1 MAVYFAVAG
10 LHRRISKIIE
20 RVDVLLPPPS
30 LKILEFFEK
39 ELKSFRNFVERL
51 DSKSRERMS
60 ASLQGVFDT
69 IKAYVDEDGSVIFGD
84 LNIIVEGEQY
94 EDLSRG
100 IHSLVEQLKKVE
112 KEYYTFQE
120 DDQKEVVSSSRAV
133 YTLYA
138 DLKNMFSRGIHSLV
152 DQLKKVEKEYY
163 TLQEDDHK
171 EVVSS
176 LSSSSRVVSKS
187 KMVGLCDQRRRV
199 KDDLILPWQDD
210 IIFYAIFGM
219 AGIGK
224 TTLAREI
231 FEDLDIIEF
240 FECRV
245 WVTAGFEWR
254 PGRERTSEEITED
267 ILAQVDPEAHKMVM
281 GGSEEE
287 KSEGLKES
295 LKGKRYLI
303 VLDHVWNQSVGEY
316 LKSSFPD
323 NQSKSRVVLTSR
335 SKCVGLNYIGM
346 SSIDMRLLDKEES
359 WDLLQEKVFVGVSCP
374 PLLEDAGKMI
384 AEKCDGLPLTIV
396 TIADL
401 LSKVPESIWIDVATK
416 RKHKLFVD
424 AYDQISQVLNP
435 SYEILLDEIKDN
447 FLYMGAFPLKYEI
460 PKSRLIN
467 LWIVEE
473 FVEQKSAEKTLENQA
488 GVKLRILAFSNLIM
502 VYQKNIYSF
511 LNSVSPYIKTCG
523 LHSTWWH
530 FCQTKARETNLFHV
544 LDCYNEND
552 IEKAIEGHTRL
563 SIHNN
568 VLLALK
574 HVYNSIEEICASTAR
589 SLLCFGPYCQYM
601 VPVCFGLKFLRRL
614 DALNIRFY
622 DFPLEVLEL
631 VKLRY
636 LALTCNRNLP
646 SSISN
651 LRKLQYLIVHP
662 HLSIKPCGALFNL
675 PMEIWDMKRL
685 KHLQVTGYDLPNL
698 GETSLQE
705 LITLSDVTAGSCT
718 VLNRVPNLT
727 KLGIKIELAPDAAY
741 PLYCFDHI
749 SHLTKLES
757 LKCVIVNPEF
767 KLGVVSPVFSF
778 PCFSFSLK
786 KLNLSGMG
794 YPWKEM
800 RNIASLPNLEVLK
813 LRFNAFRG
821 PEWEVEENGFPN
833 LQALLVED
841 IDLVKLKWA
850 HGSFNCLG
858 ILRIKHCY
866 KLEELHLGNLPK
878 IIEVEIVDCSPLT
891 EWYVKNNAL
900 EYSYIRYL
908 LVRSSWKL

>member
-1 MAVYFAVAG
+1 MAVYLLVAG
-10 LHRRISKIIE
+10 LHRRISEIIK

-60 ASLQGVFDT
+60 ASLQGIFYT
-69 IKAYVDEDGSVIFGD
+69 IKAYIYEDGLIFA
-84 LNIIVEGEQY
+84 NMNSIVDGERY
-94 EDLSRG
+94 EDVSRG

-112 KEYYTFQE
+112 KEYYTLQE
-120 DDQKEVVSSSRAV
+120 DDQKEVVSSSSSRAV
-133 YTLYA
+133 
-138 DLKNMFSRGIHSLV
+138 
-152 DQLKKVEKEYY
+152 
-163 TLQEDDHK
+163 
-171 EVVSS
+171 
-176 LSSSSRVVSKS
+176 SKT
-187 KMVGLCDQRRRV
+187 KMVGLCDLRRLL
-199 KDDLILPWQDD
+199 KDDLIHPWRGDS
-210 IIFYAIFGM
+210 IFNSIFGM

-231 FEDLDIIEF
+231 FEDFDIIEW

-281 GGSEEE
+281 GRSEEE
-287 KSEGLKES
+287 KGEALKES
-295 LKGKRYLI
+295 LKGKLYLI
-303 VLDHVWNQSVGEY
+303 VLDDVWNQSVGEY
-316 LKSSFPD
+316 LESSFPD
-323 NQSKSRVVLTSR
+323 DRNGSHVVLTTR
-335 SKCVGLNYIGM
+335 LKYVGRNVSGM
-346 SSIDMRLLDKEES
+346 SFIDMRLLNKEES
-359 WDLLQEKVFVGVSCP
+359 WDLLRLKVFVGVSCP
-374 PLLEDAGKMI
+374 PRLVDTGKKI

-401 LSKVPESIWIDVATK
+401 LSKVPESLWIEVATK
-416 RKHKLFVD
+416 RKHKLFVE

-435 SYEILLDEIKDN
+435 SYEILRDDIKNN
-447 FLYMGAFPLKYEI
+447 FLYMGVFPLKYEI

-467 LWIVEE
+467 LWIAEE
-473 FVEQKSAEKTLENQA
+473 FVEHTFVDYTLEFNA
-488 GVKLRILAFSNLIM
+488 AIGLMHLALCSLIM
-502 VYQKNIYSF
+502 VYQKNISGF
-511 LNSVSPYIKTCG
+511 LNSFYPFIKTCG
-523 LHSTWWH
+523 IHSTWWH

-552 IEKAIEGHTRL
+552 IEEAIEGHTRL

-568 VLLALK
+568 VLFALK

-622 DFPLEVLEL
+622 DFPLEVLKL

-662 HLSIKPCGALFNL
+662 HLSIKPCRALFNL

-727 KLGIKIELAPDAAY
+727 KLGIKIELAPDVAD
-741 PLYCFDHI
+741 PLCCFDHI
-749 SHLTKLES
+749 YHLTKLES

-767 KLGVVSPVFSF
+767 KLGVVSPVSSF
-778 PCFSFSLK
+778 PCLPFSLN
-786 KLNLSGMG
+786 KLSLSGMG
-794 YPWKEM
+794 YPWEEM
-800 RNIASLPNLEVLK
+800 SKIASLPNLEVLK

-821 PEWEVEENGFPN
+821 PEWEVEDNGFPN
-833 LQALLVED
+833 LQALLIED

-850 HGSFNCLG
+850 HGSFKSLTA
-858 ILRIKHCY
+858 LRIKHCY
-866 KLEELHLGNLPK
+866 KLKELHLGNLPK
-878 IIEVEIVDCSPLT
+878 ITEVEIVDCNPLT

-900 EYSYIRYL
+900 KYNVEHL

>member
-1 MAVYFAVAG
+1 MALYFLVSA
-10 LHRRISKIIE
+10 LHGRISENIE

-30 LKILEFFEK
+30 LKIIQFAEK

-60 ASLQGVFDT
+60 ASLQGIVD
-69 IKAYVDEDGSVIFGD
+69 IINAYIEEDSLIFAD
-84 LNIIVEGEQY
+84 MKIIVEGEGY

-112 KEYYTFQE
+112 NEYYTMQE
-120 DDQKEVVSSSRAV
+120 DDQKEVVSSS
-133 YTLYA
+133 
-138 DLKNMFSRGIHSLV
+138 
-152 DQLKKVEKEYY
+152 
-163 TLQEDDHK
+163 
-171 EVVSS
+171 
-176 LSSSSRVVSKS
+176 SSRAVSKS
-187 KMVGLCDQRRRV
+187 KMVGLCDQRRRL
-199 KDDLILPWQDD
+199 KDDLILPRLTDN
-210 IIFYAIFGM
+210 IFYFILGM

-231 FEDLDIIEF
+231 FEDLDIIEW

-245 WVTAGFEWR
+245 WVTAGFEWIA
-254 PGRERTSEEITED
+254 GKERTPEHITED
-267 ILAQVDPEAHKMVM
+267 ILAQVDPVAHKMVM

-287 KSEGLKES
+287 KSEALKES
-295 LKGKRYLI
+295 LMGKQYLI
-303 VLDHVWNQSVGEY
+303 VLDDVWNGSFGEY
-316 LKSSFPD
+316 FESSFPD
-323 NQSKSRVVLTSR
+323 NQNGSVVVLTSR
-335 SKCVGLNYIGM
+335 LKYLGQYVFVYNF
-346 SSIDMRLLDKEES
+346 IDVRLLDKEES
-359 WDLLQEKVFVGVSCP
+359 WDFLRQKVFVGASCP
-374 PLLEDAGKMI
+374 PHLVDAGKKI

-401 LSKVPESIWIDVATK
+401 LSKVPESLWIDVATK
-416 RKHKLFVD
+416 RKHTLFID
-424 AYDQISQVLNP
+424 AYDQISQVLYP
-435 SYEILLDEIKDN
+435 SYEILSDDIKN
-447 FLYMGAFPLKYEI
+447 YFLYMGAFPLKYEI

-467 LWIVEE
+467 LWIAEE
-473 FVEQKSAEKTLENQA
+473 FVEF
-488 GVKLRILAFSNLIM
+488 RIADETIEYCAAFGLVALATYNLIM
-502 VYQKNIYSF
+502 VYQKTISDF
-511 LNSVSPYIKTCG
+511 LNSLNPCIKTCG

-552 IEKAIEGHTRL
+552 IEEAIEGHTRL

-568 VLLALK
+568 VLFALK
-574 HVYNSIEEICASTAR
+574 HVYNSIQEICASTAR

-622 DFPLEVLEL
+622 DFPLEVLKL

-651 LRKLQYLIVHP
+651 LRKLQYLIVHR

-675 PMEIWDMKRL
+675 PMEVWDMKML

-705 LITLSDVTAGSCT
+705 LTTLSDVTTRSCM
-718 VLNRVPNLT
+718 VLNRVSNLK
-727 KLGIKIELAPDAAY
+727 KLGIKIELAPDAAD
-741 PLYCFDHI
+741 PLYCFGHI

-757 LKCVIVNPEF
+757 LKCVIVNPFF
-767 KLGVVSPVFSF
+767 KLGVVSPVLSF

-786 KLNLSGMG
+786 KLSLSGMG
-794 YPWKEM
+794 YPWEEM
-800 RNIASLPNLEVLK
+800 SKIASLPNLKVLK

-821 PEWEVEENGFPN
+821 PEWELEESGFPN
-833 LQALLVED
+833 LKAFLIED
-841 IDLVKLKWA
+841 IDLVNLKWA
-850 HGSFNCLG
+850 HGSFKTLLV
-858 ILRIKHCY
+858 LRIKHCY
-866 KLEELHLGNLPK
+866 KLEELHLGDLPN
-878 IIEVEIVDCSPLT
+878 IFEIEVVDCSPMT

-900 EYSYIRYL
+900 KYFSVRDL
-908 LVRSSWKL
+908 LVHSSWKL

>member
-1 MAVYFAVAG
+1 MAAYFAVAT
-10 LHRRISKIIE
+10 LHRRISRIIK
-20 RVDVLLPPPS
+20 RVDVLLPPPY
-30 LKILEFFEK
+30 LKILVFFEK

-51 DSKSRERMS
+51 DSKSREKMS
-60 ASLQGVFDT
+60 ASLQRIYHT
-69 IKAYVDEDGSVIFGD
+69 TCAYMAEYSFMSDDMNIIEDG
-84 LNIIVEGEQY
+84 EGY
-94 EDLSRG
+94 EDVSRG

-112 KEYYTFQE
+112 KEYYT
-120 DDQKEVVSSSRAV
+120 
-133 YTLYA
+133 
-138 DLKNMFSRGIHSLV
+138 
-152 DQLKKVEKEYY
+152 
-163 TLQEDDHK
+163 LQEDPDHK

-176 LSSSSRVVSKS
+176 SSRAVSKS
-187 KMVGLCDQRRRV
+187 KMVGLCDQRRLL
-199 KDDLILPWQDD
+199 KDYMILPRPVNR
-210 IIFYAIFGM
+210 IFYFIFGM

-224 TTLAREI
+224 TTLAREL
-231 FEDLDIIEF
+231 FEDLDISEW

-245 WVTAGFEWR
+245 WVTVGFEWR
-254 PGRERTSEEITED
+254 PGGERTSEEIIED
-267 ILAQVDPEAHKMVM
+267 ILAQVDPEVHKMVM
-281 GGSEEE
+281 GGSKEE

-303 VLDHVWNQSVGEY
+303 VLDDAWNENVGEY
-316 LKSSFPD
+316 LQSSFPD
-323 NQSKSRVVLTSR
+323 DRNGSHVVLTSTVKYVAR
-335 SKCVGLNYIGM
+335 DVNLKYF
-346 SSIDMRLLDKEES
+346 IDMRLLDKEES
-359 WDLLQEKVFVGVSCP
+359 WDLLRQKVFVGVSCP
-374 PLLEDAGKMI
+374 PHLDDAGKKI

-396 TIADL
+396 IIADL
-401 LSKVPESIWIDVATK
+401 LSKVPESLWIDVATK

-424 AYDQISQVLNP
+424 AYNQISQVLNP
-435 SYEILLDEIKDN
+435 SYEILFDVFKN
-447 FLYMGAFPLKYEI
+447 CFLYMGAFPLKYEI

-473 FVEQKSAEKTLENQA
+473 FFDHTMADKTLEHNA
-488 GVKLRILAFSNLIM
+488 AFVLWYLALRSLIM
-502 VYQKNIYSF
+502 VYHKDISSF
-511 LNSVSPYIKTCG
+511 FNSFNPHIKTCG

-552 IEKAIEGHTRL
+552 IEEVIEGHTRL

-568 VLLALK
+568 VLFSLK

-622 DFPLEVLEL
+622 DFPLAVLKL

-636 LALTCNRNLP
+636 LALTCNGTLP
-646 SSISN
+646 PSISD

-662 HLSIKPCGALFNL
+662 HLSIKSYGVLFNL
-675 PMEIWDMKRL
+675 PMEIWDMKWL
-685 KHLQVTGYDLPNL
+685 KHLHVTGYDLPNL
-698 GETSLQE
+698 GDTFLQE
-705 LITLSDVTAGSCT
+705 LITLLDVTTRSCM
-718 VLNRVPNLT
+718 VLSGVPNLK
-727 KLGIKIELAPDAAY
+727 KLGIKIELAPDAVD

-767 KLGVVSPVFSF
+767 KLGVVSPVLSF
-778 PCFSFSLK
+778 PCFLFSLI
-786 KLNLSGMG
+786 KLSLSGMG

-800 RNIASLPNLEVLK
+800 SNIASLPNLEVLK

-850 HGSFNCLG
+850 HGSFNYLEV
-858 ILRIKHCY
+858 LRIRHCY
-866 KLEELHLGNLPK
+866 KLEELHLGNLPT
-878 IIEVEIVDCSPLT
+878 IVEVEVVDCSPLT
-891 EWYVKNNAL
+891 EWYVKNNV
-900 EYSYIRYL
+900 IRCE
-908 LVRSSWKL
+908 

>member
-1 MAVYFAVAG
+1 MSLYYAVAY
-10 LHRRISKIIE
+10 LHCRISRIIE

-60 ASLQGVFDT
+60 ASLQGIFYT
-69 IKAYVDEDGSVIFGD
+69 IKAYIKEEDRLIYGD
-84 LNIIVEGEQY
+84 LNIIVEGEGY
-94 EDLSRG
+94 ENLSRG
-100 IHSLVEQLKKVE
+100 IHSLIE
-112 KEYYTFQE
+112 
-120 DDQKEVVSSSRAV
+120 
-133 YTLYA
+133 
-138 DLKNMFSRGIHSLV
+138 
-152 DQLKKVEKEYY
+152 QLKKVEKEYY

-176 LSSSSRVVSKS
+176 SSSSSRAVSKS
-187 KMVGLCDQRRRV
+187 KMVGLCDQRRLV
-199 KDDLILPWQDD
+199 KDGLILPWQEAG
-210 IIFYAIFGM
+210 IFYFIYGM

-224 TTLAREI
+224 TTLARET
-231 FEDLDIIEF
+231 FEDLDIIEWF
-240 FECRV
+240 DCRV

-267 ILAQVDPEAHKMVM
+267 ILAQLDPEYHKMVM
-281 GGSEEE
+281 GASE
-287 KSEGLKES
+287 KVKIWALKEY
-295 LKGKRYLI
+295 LKGKRFLI
-303 VLDHVWNQSVGEY
+303 VLDDVWNKSVVEY
-316 LKSSFPD
+316 LQSSFPD
-323 NQSKSRVVLTSR
+323 NQNGSRVVLTTR
-335 SKCVGLNYIGM
+335 LKYLQQGLYVNIK
-346 SSIDMRLLDKEES
+346 SFIDMRLLDKDES
-359 WDLLQEKVFVGVSCP
+359 WDLLRQKVFVGVSCP
-374 PLLEDAGKMI
+374 PHLKDAGKKI

-401 LSKVPESIWIDVATK
+401 LSKVPESIWIDVATE

-435 SYEILLDEIKDN
+435 SYETLFDGVKKY
-447 FLYMGAFPLKYEI
+447 FLYMGVFPLKYEI
-460 PKSRLIN
+460 PRSRLIN
-467 LWIVEE
+467 LLIAEE
-473 FVEQKSAEKTLENQA
+473 FVEQKFVDNTLEYNA
-488 GVKLRILAFSNLIM
+488 AMWLRYLAISSVIM
-502 VYQKNIYSF
+502 VYQKNISGL
-511 LNSVSPYIKTCG
+511 LNSPGPYIKSCG

-530 FCQTKARETNLFHV
+530 FCQTKARETNLYHV

-552 IEKAIEGHTRL
+552 IEEAIKGHTRL

-568 VLLALK
+568 VLFALK

-622 DFPLEVLEL
+622 DFPLEVLKL

-636 LALTCNRNLP
+636 LALTCNGTLP
-646 SSISN
+646 SSISD

-662 HLSIKPCGALFNL
+662 HLSIKPCGAMFNL

-685 KHLQVTGYDLPNL
+685 KHLQVTGYGLPNL

-727 KLGIKIELAPDAAY
+727 KLGIKIELAPDVAD
-741 PLYCFDHI
+741 PLCCFDHI
-749 SHLTKLES
+749 YHLTNLES

-767 KLGVVSPVFSF
+767 KLGVVSPVFSV

-786 KLNLSGMG
+786 KLSLSGIG

-800 RNIASLPNLEVLK
+800 SKIASLPNLKVLK

-821 PEWEVEENGFPN
+821 PQWELEENGFPN
-833 LQALLVED
+833 LQALLIED

-850 HGSFNCLG
+850 HESFKNL
-858 ILRIKHCY
+858 IVLRIKHCY
-866 KLEELHLGNLPK
+866 KLKELHFGSLPK
-878 IIEVEIVDCSPLT
+878 IVEIEVVDCSPST
-891 EWYVKNNAL
+891 EWCVKNNSL
-900 EYSYIRYL
+900 KYSDVAHL
-908 LVRSSWKL
+908 LVHSSWKL

>member
-1 MAVYFAVAG
+1 MAVYYLVSA
-10 LHRRISKIIE
+10 LHLQISDIIK

-39 ELKSFRNFVERL
+39 ELKSFRFFLERL

-60 ASLQGVFDT
+60 ASIVGIVDT
-69 IKAYVDEDGSVIFGD
+69 INAYIEEHSVIYGD
-84 LNIIVEGEQY
+84 MNIIVEGEGY
-94 EDLSRG
+94 EDVSRG

-112 KEYYTFQE
+112 KEYYTLQE
-120 DDQKEVVSSSRAV
+120 DDQKEVVSSS
-133 YTLYA
+133 
-138 DLKNMFSRGIHSLV
+138 
-152 DQLKKVEKEYY
+152 
-163 TLQEDDHK
+163 
-171 EVVSS
+171 SS
-176 LSSSSRVVSKS
+176 LSSSSRAASKSKMVGLCVQKEVVSSSSSRAVSKS
-187 KMVGLCDQRRRV
+187 KMVGLCDQRRLV
-199 KDDLILPWQDD
+199 KDELILPWQPDS
-210 IIFYAIFGM
+210 IFYSIFGM

-231 FEDLDIIEF
+231 FEDLDIIDW

-245 WVTAGFEWR
+245 WVTAGFRWR
-254 PGRERTSEEITED
+254 AGNGRTSEEITED
-267 ILAQVDPEAHKMVM
+267 ILAQVDPEAHKMLM

-287 KSEGLKES
+287 KSEGLKET
-295 LKGKRYLI
+295 LKGKRFLI
-303 VLDHVWNQSVGEY
+303 VLDDVSVGAY
-316 LKSSFPD
+316 LQSSFPD
-323 NQSKSRVVLTSR
+323 ERNGSHVVLTTRLKYLGQDVS
-335 SKCVGLNYIGM
+335 VENF
-346 SSIDMRLLDKEES
+346 IDLRLLDKEES
-359 WDLLQEKVFVGVSCP
+359 WDLLRQKVFVGVSCP
-374 PLLEDAGKMI
+374 PHLEDNGKKI

-401 LSKVPESIWIDVATK
+401 LSKVPESLWIDVATK

-424 AYDQISQVLNP
+424 AYNQISQVLNP
-435 SYEILLDEIKDN
+435 SYEILPADVLKKC

-467 LWIVEE
+467 LWIAEE
-473 FVEQKSAEKTLENQA
+473 FVEHTIVNKSLEYIAANWL
-488 GVKLRILAFSNLIM
+488 KFLALCSLLM
-502 VYQKNIYSF
+502 VYQKNILGFFNSF
-511 LNSVSPYIKTCG
+511 DTFIKTCG

-544 LDCYNEND
+544 LDCYNENN
-552 IEKAIEGHTRL
+552 IEEAIEGQTRL

-622 DFPLEVLEL
+622 DFPLEVLKL

-636 LALTCNRNLP
+636 LALTCNGTLP
-646 SSISN
+646 PSISY
-651 LRKLQYLIVHP
+651 LKKLQYFIVHP
-662 HLSIKPCGALFNL
+662 HLSIKPSGALFSL

-698 GETSLQE
+698 GEASLQK

-727 KLGIKIELAPDAAY
+727 KLGIKIELAPDALD
-741 PLYCFDHI
+741 PLCCFDHI
-749 SHLTKLES
+749 SHLTKLKS
-757 LKCVIVNPEF
+757 LKCVIENPEGSL
-767 KLGVVSPVFSF
+767 KVVSPL

-786 KLNLSGMG
+786 KLSLNGMG
-794 YPWKEM
+794 YPWEEM
-800 RNIASLPNLEVLK
+800 SKISSLPNLKMLK

-821 PEWEVEENGFPN
+821 PKWELEENGFPN
-833 LQALLVED
+833 LRALLMED

-850 HGSFNCLG
+850 HGSFKSLNV
-858 ILRIKHCY
+858 LRIKHCY
-866 KLEELHLGNLPK
+866 KLKELHLGSLPV
-878 IIEVEIVDCSPLT
+878 IYEIEVVDCNPLV
-891 EWYVKNNAL
+891 EWYVKYNAL
-900 EYSYIRYL
+900 KGLSVQNIF
-908 LVRSSWKL
+908 VRSSWKS